1 MTPENKNKLIIIGT
15 STIIGFVGDIT
26 MYSLAESKGR
36 PFKIHMPQGKTLL
49 QVILIGA
56 LTGVVIDL
64 VMNRVVGSLKKEEER
79 ELDSLVKNEK
89 KKIYMGQI
97 QGLKPQQVIW
107 V

>member
-1 MTPENKNKLIIIGT
+1 
-15 STIIGFVGDIT
+15 
-26 MYSLAESKGR
+26 
-36 PFKIHMPQGKTLL
+36 
-49 QVILIGA
+49 
-56 LTGVVIDL
+56 
-64 VMNRVVGSLKKEEER
+64 MNRVVESLKKEEER